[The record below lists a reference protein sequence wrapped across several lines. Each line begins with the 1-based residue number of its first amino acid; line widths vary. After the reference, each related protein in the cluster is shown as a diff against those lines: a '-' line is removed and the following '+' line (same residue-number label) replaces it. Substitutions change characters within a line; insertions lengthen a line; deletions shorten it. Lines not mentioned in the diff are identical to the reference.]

1 MTNSLSEE
9 EKIEGLSAFVN
20 ITAIPEDSVDDE
32 DVEVAYRRL
41 PISENPQPNQ
51 NPDIIDVQ
59 IDGVS
64 YTADDVL
71 IAQAGQTYEIN
82 PIFSEDS
89 IEQYPY
95 VTPAGETETR
105 EEEPYCTWYLEGG
118 SFDQYFTLYPT
129 ASVGWTA
136 PTEAHEGKIVMVVRD
151 RRGGLDWAYL
161 NVKVEQ

>member
-1 MTNSLSEE
+1 MHT
-9 EKIEGLSAFVN
+9 
-20 ITAIPEDSVDDE
+20 DD
-32 DVEVAYRRL
+32 Y
-41 PISENPQPNQ
+41 ISENPQPNQ
-51 NPDIIDVQ
+51 NPQIVDLQ

-64 YTADDVL
+64 YSPDDVL
-71 IAQAGQTYEIN
+71 VAQAGQTYEID

-95 VTPAGETETR
+95 VNPAGETENR

-136 PTEAHEGKIVMVVRD
+136 PTAPHEGKVVVVVRD
-151 RRGGLDWAYL
+151 RRGGMDWAYL
-161 NVKVEQ
+161 NVRVEQ